1 VATWKYVSE
10 HPIFSVT
17 ADLVVLTVRAEAL
30 CVLLI
35 KRGGEP
41 FKGALALPGG
51 FVRESESLVD
61 AAYRELEEESSVRS
75 DHVVLEQ
82 LATYG
87 DPDRDPRGRVVTVA
101 FLALAANVPEPVAGS
116 DAAAA
121 MWLPVEEVLA
131 GSHGR
136 LAFDHRRILGDGL
149 ERARAKIE
157 YTGLAAAF
165 CGPEFTL
172 GELRRVYEL
181 VWGQGRVLDPANF
194 QRKVLGIEGYLH
206 PTGNMRRDGRGRP
219 SRTYRADPQVELWPP
234 FTRRSP

>member
-1 VATWKYVSE
+1 MATRKYVSE

-17 ADLVVLTVRAEAL
+17 ADLVVLTVREEAL
-30 CVLLI
+30 CVLLVR
-35 KRGGEP
+35 RGGEP
-41 FKGALALPGG
+41 FRGALALPGG
-51 FVRESESLVD
+51 FVREAESLVD
-61 AAYRELEEESSVRS
+61 AAHRELEEEAGVGP

-101 FLALAANVPEPVAGS
+101 FLALAAHVPEPTAGS
-116 DAAAA
+116 DAAEA
-121 MWLPVEEVLA
+121 MWLPVDDVLA
-131 GSHGR
+131 GTRGR
-136 LAFDHRRILGDGL
+136 LAFDHRRILEDGL

-165 CGPEFTL
+165 CGPEFTV
-172 GELRRVYEL
+172 GGLRRVYEI
-181 VWGQGRVLDPANF
+181 VWGGGRSLDPANF
-194 QRKVLGIEGYLH
+194 QRKVLGIEASLR
-206 PTGNMRRDGRGRP
+206 PTGNMRRHGRARP